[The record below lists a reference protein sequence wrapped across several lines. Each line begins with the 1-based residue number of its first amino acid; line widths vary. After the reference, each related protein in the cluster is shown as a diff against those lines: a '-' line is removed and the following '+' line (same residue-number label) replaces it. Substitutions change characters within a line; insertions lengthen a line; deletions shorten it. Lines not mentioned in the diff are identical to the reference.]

1 MTACGQCQG
10 SECSNA
16 MENYDSSNDDDNDD
30 DDGVDSSEE
39 DDYGNIFKQLLN
51 FFIKFHGNFTE
62 C

>member
-30 DDGVDSSEE
+30 DNNDDDGADSSEE
-39 DDYGNIFKQLLN
+39 DDIFEQLLD
-51 FFIKFHGNFTE
+51 F
-62 C
+62 